1 MRHTVD
7 ILYLLS
13 SFYEEVYVVKPQTSR
28 YANSEKYIVCIG
40 FLFNRNTCD
49 DYLPF
54 LRKTMEDMM
63 ANESNPLSFLKD
75 MPSYYFLQKIEEYN
89 AIFGQ
94 KQMQNI
100 QHTMSLMENKNKF
113 DKIDTL
119 IKTNVKKCT
128 DWCIKY
134 NVPYVFM
141 PTNTNIFVPS
151 FFLQNNVN
159 DSKDGKDGKDGK

>member
-13 SFYEEVYVVKPQTSR
+13 SFYEEVYIVKPQTSR

-40 FLFNRNTCD
+40 FLFDRNKENE
-49 DYLPF
+49 YLSF
-54 LRKTMEDMM
+54 LRKTMEDMI
-63 ANESNPLSFLKD
+63 ANESNPLLFIRE
-75 MPSYYFLQKIEEYN
+75 MPSYIFLQKLEEYN

-100 QHTMSLMENKNKF
+100 YNTMTLMESKHKF

-119 IKTNVKKCT
+119 IKTNVNKCVE
-128 DWCIKY
+128 WCVKY
-134 NVPYVFM
+134 RVPYSF
-141 PTNTNIFVPS
+141 TSISNNIFIQTE
-151 FFLQNNVN
+151 FNIYRIICT
-159 DSKDGKDGKDGK
+159 